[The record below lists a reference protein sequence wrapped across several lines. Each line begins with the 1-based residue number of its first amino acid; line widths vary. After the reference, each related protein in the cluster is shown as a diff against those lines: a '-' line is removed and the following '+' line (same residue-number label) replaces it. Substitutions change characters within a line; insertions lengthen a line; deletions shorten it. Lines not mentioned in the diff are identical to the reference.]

1 MKKFILFLAACFML
15 ATASQAETQPSVTF
29 NWAHTVDGATSAGDN
44 IIGMVK
50 ASGGDY
56 YVATTWGTNSGASQV
71 NLWFDGEQVP
81 GAAGAAIV
89 GSPYTGTSQV
99 AQRLYQGR
107 WTAGCAQ
114 DPRMGG
120 RGRL

>member
-15 ATASQAETQPSVTF
+15 ATASQAETQPAVTF

-71 NLWFDGEQVP
+71 NLWFDGEQVT
-81 GAAGAAIV
+81 GADGAAIV
-89 GSPYTGTSQV
+89 GSPYTGTSMNDNMFLQKV
-99 AQRLYQGR
+99 SN
-107 WTAGCAQ
+107 AG
-114 DPRMGG
+114 
-120 RGRL
+120 

>member
-1 MKKFILFLAACFML
+1 MKKITLFLAAFFML
-15 ATASQAETQPSVTF
+15 ATASLAETQPAVTF

-71 NLWFDGEQVP
+71 NLWFDGEQVT
-81 GAAGAAIV
+81 GADGAAIV
-89 GSPYTGTSQV
+89 GSPYTGTSKNGNMFC
-99 AQRLYQGR
+99 RR
-107 WTAGCAQ
+107 
-114 DPRMGG
+114 
-120 RGRL
+120 